1 MLDVRLGVLSNL
13 RTSAPSVVSCSWTV
27 RSWLNIG
34 GGVVF
39 SWCWERAHA
48 SPHVTGDD
56 KLASTPDEVEFDSC
70 S

>member
-1 MLDVRLGVLSNL
+1 VCDVRLEVLSSSS
-13 RTSAPSVVSCSWTV
+13 TSAPSVTSCSWMV
-27 RSWLNIG
+27 RYCCEIPG
-34 GGVVF
+34 CAVF